1 MTRLKSW
8 SSPPPPTSLY
18 NGEGEETMS
27 LSPKEQEEYSEE
39 QVI

>member
-8 SSPPPPTSLY
+8 SSPSLY